1 MVRVIDGSGEPTM
14 EVTLPEKKHE
24 DVMDKDRLLRI
35 CTKLRRL
42 SSIPKTHCLV
52 CSAVAHER
60 VMHAGGCPSTYNM
73 CFKCLGQH
81 QAHNCSGKLF
91 KVAPKFCWKC
101 WMPLYDIFGV
111 SFHSSKKEDLTN
123 CKSEARDFLKPLAM
137 VFFHKRGIANMSCP
151 CRDISQY
158 QEWLFLPSGQSVSG
172 MGQVPNI
179 LLLMEAFL
187 EQNMAGVFV

>member
-1 MVRVIDGSGEPTM
+1 
-14 EVTLPEKKHE
+14 
-24 DVMDKDRLLRI
+24 
-35 CTKLRRL
+35 
-42 SSIPKTHCLV
+42 
-52 CSAVAHER
+52 
-60 VMHAGGCPSTYNM
+60 
-73 CFKCLGQH
+73 
-81 QAHNCSGKLF
+81 
-91 KVAPKFCWKC
+91 
-101 WMPLYDIFGV
+101 MPLYDIFGV